1 MPVACANCGAAV
13 PEGAAFCPTC
23 GAAVGTL
30 PSVTEQRKI
39 VTLLFADVTGST
51 ALGDQLDPER
61 LRALLGAYF
70 GAMAA
75 VIESWGGVVE
85 KYIGDAILA
94 VFGIPTVREDDAE
107 RALHAALEMGA
118 RLTDLNQQFERDHRV
133 TLQVRIGVNSGE
145 VVSPT
150 GPAPEQRIVAGD
162 AVNVAARLEQAAQ
175 PGAILVGERTRDA
188 ARLGFRFGDPVD
200 LELKGKP
207 APVRAYPLLAAMV
220 QAERGIPGLH
230 APMIGRNRELDTL
243 LGLLDEA
250 VETGRPRLVTIFG
263 PAGIGKTRLTRE
275 FVAAL
280 RERYPEARV
289 LRGRCL
295 AAGHGITY
303 WALGE
308 ILRGALGVG
317 LDEPIDVVRERLRAG
332 VAAILA
338 PLQLPEADVD
348 QTAMAL
354 AATIGISLTDVRGQ
368 RSITAEDLARAW
380 PRFATAYAMP
390 APALWVIED
399 LHWAGEDLLE
409 MLGHIATRTAGP
421 VVILATAR
429 PEFAEA
435 HPSFGGG
442 GATSIALRPLTD
454 GQSGEL
460 LTQLL
465 TVAELGDELRAEILA
480 KAEGNPFF
488 VEEIIRRLIDEG
500 ILAREGD
507 RWRATG
513 SLPATS
519 IPDSVYALVAARVDA
534 LPVLERRILQE
545 AAVVGRTFWVAAVE
559 RAVGGEGL
567 ADALIGLERRGL
579 LFVRPTSTLSGQAEY
594 VFRHALVRDVA
605 YASLPKARRARAHA
619 EVADWMVNLAGE
631 RSDEF
636 AELIA
641 HHYLNA
647 VRGEDADLAW
657 LDDPDGREAIRG
669 KAVTWLLAGGAVA
682 RRQFALARA
691 VELHTAALELAA
703 SDAERLDAHEQL
715 GRDHD
720 VAYHGEDTL
729 AEYQAALEIA
739 RRDPA
744 AKPRVARLARRV
756 ASLVAIRGGAFHERP
771 DLNTVEAVVAEGLD
785 AADDP
790 RERATLLI
798 AFASMAAAWLSAGQP
813 DPVPMERRM
822 AAAHEAIKL
831 ADELDDPGVRWSAA
845 YALRDLHLFTGDY
858 AAAGAAIEAELPLL
872 ERIQVR
878 TRAAQSY
885 FEAAQALVLIKGDA
899 RMAEP
904 LAERSRELAKDLSP
918 HDQMHA
924 TSVLMLTGYRLGEW
938 DSVEAMLGE
947 HLDNL
952 ELESGVRCA
961 NVQGGSNNG
970 ALVLALRGNRDRALV
985 VARRIPDFE
994 HGPGTIE
1001 GSAAE
1006 VLVAAGEPEEGLRQ
1020 AQRVLAEAPR
1030 WRQFEA
1036 ASAAVHAYEALGSWR
1051 ELGELAESV
1060 ADLRAGSP
1068 PLDALVDRALGE
1080 RLVANGDAAGGLALL
1095 RRAVERFDE
1104 LPVVF
1109 EAARSRE
1116 ILADHVDPA
1125 EARSLLEAALATYER
1140 LGAAPAATRVR
1151 QRLEA

>member
-1 MPVACANCGAAV
+1 MPVA
-13 PEGAAFCPTC
+13 
-23 GAAVGTL
+23 
-30 PSVTEQRKI
+30 VTEQRKI

-70 GAMAA
+70 GAMAV

-107 RALHAALEMGA
+107 RALHAALEMNT
-118 RLTDLNQQFERDHRV
+118 RLAELNDQFERDHRV

-207 APVRAYPLLAAMV
+207 APVRAYPLLGATV
-220 QAERGIPGLH
+220 QAERGVPGLH

-250 VETGRPRLVTIFG
+250 VETGQPRLVTIFG
-263 PAGIGKTRLTRE
+263 PAGIGKTRLTSE
-275 FVAAL
+275 FMARL
-280 RERYPEARV
+280 RERYAEARV

-332 VAAILA
+332 VADVLA

-354 AATIGISLTDVRGQ
+354 AATVGISLPDDQGQ
-368 RSITAEDLARAW
+368 RSITADDLARAW
-380 PRFATAYAMP
+380 PRFATAYAAL

-399 LHWAGEDLLE
+399 LHWAGDDLLE

-460 LTQLL
+460 LNELL
-465 TVAELGDELRAEILA
+465 TVAALGTELRAEILA

-513 SLPATS
+513 ALPATS
-519 IPDSVYALVAARVDA
+519 IPDSVYALVAARIEA
-534 LPVLERRILQE
+534 LPALERRILQE

-559 RAVGGEGL
+559 RAVGSESL
-567 ADALIGLERRGL
+567 TESLVGLERRGL
-579 LFVRPTSTLSGQAEY
+579 LFVRPTSTLTGQAEY

-619 EVADWMVNLAGE
+619 GVADWTVDLAGE

-641 HHYLNA
+641 HHYLDA
-647 VRGEDADLAW
+647 IRGEDADLAW
-657 LDDPDGREAIRG
+657 LTDPDGREVIRR
-669 KAVTWLLAGGAVA
+669 KAVTWLLAGGTVA

-691 VELHTAALELAA
+691 VELHRAALDLAA
-703 SDAERLDAHEQL
+703 SDTERLDAHEQL

-756 ASLVAIRGGAFHERP
+756 ASLVANRGGSFHERP
-771 DLNTVEAVVAEGLD
+771 DLAAVQALLAEGLE
-785 AADDP
+785 AVDDT

-798 AFASMAAAWLSAGQP
+798 AFASMAGTWEASGEA

-822 AAAHEAIKL
+822 AAAREAIKL
-831 ADELDDPGVRWSAA
+831 TEELDDPGVRWSAA
-845 YALRDLHLFTGDY
+845 YALRDLLVFTGDY
-858 AAAGAAIEAELPLL
+858 AAARHALEAELAVL
-872 ERIQVR
+872 ERIENR

-885 FEAAQALVLIKGDA
+885 FEAAQELVQLKGDA
-899 RMAEP
+899 RSAEP
-904 LAERSRELAKDLSP
+904 LAERSRELAKDLSR

-924 TSVLMLTGYRLGEW
+924 TSILMQTAYRLGDW
-938 DSVEAMLGE
+938 DRAEALLTE

-952 ELESGVRCA
+952 VSEAGVRCV
-961 NVQGGSNNG
+961 NVQGGVYHG
-970 ALVLALRGNRDRALV
+970 ALVLALRGETDRALAL
-985 VARRIPDFE
+985 ARRALGFE
-994 HGPGTIE
+994 HPAGPIE
-1001 GSAAE
+1001 GLAAE
-1006 VLVAAGEPEEGLRQ
+1006 VLVAAGLAEEGLGQ
-1020 AQRVLAEAPR
+1020 ADAVLAVAPR

-1036 ASAAVHAYEALGSWR
+1036 ADAVLHACEALGSSS
-1051 ELGELAESV
+1051 ELGERADGL
-1060 ADLRAGSP
+1060 ADLRPGSP
-1068 PLDALVDRALGE
+1068 SLDALADRALGQG
-1080 RLVANGDAAGGLALL
+1080 LVANGDAAGGVALL
-1095 RRAVERFDE
+1095 RRAMEQFDE

-1116 ILADHVDPA
+1116 ILADHVEPA
-1125 EARSLLEAALATYER
+1125 EARSLLEVALATYEL
-1140 LGAAPAATRVR
+1140 LGAAPSAERVR
-1151 QRLEA
+1151 KRLRR